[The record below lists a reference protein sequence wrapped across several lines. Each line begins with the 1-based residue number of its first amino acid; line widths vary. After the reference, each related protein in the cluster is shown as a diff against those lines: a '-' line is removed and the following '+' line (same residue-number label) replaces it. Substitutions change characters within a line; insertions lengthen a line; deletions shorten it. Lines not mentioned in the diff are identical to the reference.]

1 MYAASCSA
9 YNASAVHN
17 RRLGKHRYVPYAGG
31 GWGSGDSKPLSTAF
45 TRARTPP
52 AMMEA
57 SRKGLIKN
65 ELESFVSCETT
76 LYLLTAETW
85 ASREAKLSKKNTQ

>member
-1 MYAASCSA
+1 
-9 YNASAVHN
+9 
-17 RRLGKHRYVPYAGG
+17 
-31 GWGSGDSKPLSTAF
+31 
-45 TRARTPP
+45 
-52 AMMEA
+52 MMEA

-85 ASREAKLSKKNTQ
+85 ASRVRQIIEKEHAVTAANRARRPRPHENVSEKTQPKQPATARATLAAGAPL